1 MDPEGDTA
9 VDVTLLAIFE
19 YVNVLVVGVAVTV
32 YVPLNVASTP
42 EITTVSPFDRL

>member
-19 YVNVLVVGVAVTV
+19 YLKVFGVGVAVTV
-32 YVPLNVASTP
+32 YVPLNVASTSD
-42 EITTVSPFDRL
+42 ITTVSPFDRL